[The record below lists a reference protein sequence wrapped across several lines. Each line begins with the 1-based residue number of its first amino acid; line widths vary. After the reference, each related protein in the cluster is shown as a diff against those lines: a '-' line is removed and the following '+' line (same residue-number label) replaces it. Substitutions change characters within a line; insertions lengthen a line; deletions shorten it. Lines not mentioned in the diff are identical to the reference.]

1 MNNPLFDMAKNAPS
15 SDWVKL
21 NTVTEEELLN
31 STQTDSAAHTETHTD
46 PPPVQGE
53 NVFSNPVPPVQGNGV
68 NIGAFFNEDLA
79 TELMD
84 TVLSGL
90 GVWGCTAL
98 GKKATR
104 NQMSATEKE
113 KEKIKPVMRAVLD
126 TFNVQITNP
135 FEALFYS
142 VLAIYGTKVG
152 LVYVTGESVEKRPKN
167 AEYDEVRE
175 VKRRHTGKQDCKC
188 PKCIS
193 NG

>member
-1 MNNPLFDMAKNAPS
+1 
-15 SDWVKL
+15 
-21 NTVTEEELLN
+21 
-31 STQTDSAAHTETHTD
+31 
-46 PPPVQGE
+46 
-53 NVFSNPVPPVQGNGV
+53 
-68 NIGAFFNEDLA
+68 
-79 TELMD
+79 
-84 TVLSGL
+84 
-90 GVWGCTAL
+90 
-98 GKKATR
+98 
-104 NQMSATEKE
+104 
-113 KEKIKPVMRAVLD
+113 MRAVLD